1 MKDYNH
7 LSYAS
12 SLCGKCTEVCSMHI
26 PLHELLLYNRNEA
39 VKKGFAK
46 SGWKFIMKG
55 WKMVMLRR
63 WMIDKTGA
71 GMKNRAF
78 RMYFKKRWGPRR
90 ELPKFA
96 EKNFKQMWL
105 EKRQDN

>member
-1 MKDYNH
+1 
-7 LSYAS
+7 
-12 SLCGKCTEVCSMHI
+12 MHI

-39 VKKGFAK
+39 VTKGFAK

-55 WKMVMLRR
+55 LKIIMLKR

-78 RMYFKKRWGPRR
+78 RIYFRKKWGSRR

-96 EKNFKQMWL
+96 EMNFKQMWL
-105 EKRQDN
+105 EKHQEN